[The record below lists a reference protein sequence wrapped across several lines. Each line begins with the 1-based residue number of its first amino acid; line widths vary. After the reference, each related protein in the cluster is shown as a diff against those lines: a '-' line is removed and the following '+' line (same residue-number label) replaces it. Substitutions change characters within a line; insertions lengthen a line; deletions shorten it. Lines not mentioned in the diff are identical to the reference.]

1 MTSEVWMGYLV
12 DHQPDFTVVQSPFVF
27 EQTRVFGADSD
38 ATTLTVAGLLH
49 RLKHESISTLG
60 VPEGIDADT
69 VMAACSIHVHGDE
82 DQGEPQW
89 DVLLSDEATIVIA
102 RQGAE
107 VELSSFDVEVAVD
120 GEFHTAMDA
129 AWERELNASHVSQ
142 GAYVS
147 KSQYEEAVKSRL
159 TLEGQRNPDGVVWPP
174 RFSTQFGPSDVP
186 RYTLAPTGTVESW
199 TTLSAAG
206 APSEFALRAPLLGG
220 ISTVLLELKEGPKGV
235 FLTVDDEEPTLD
247 FGLSMELVL
256 RRIYAQEG
264 FVRYGLKAR
273 AIQD

>member
-1 MTSEVWMGYLV
+1 MTAEVWMGYLV
-12 DHQPDFTVVQSPFVF
+12 DHQHDFTVVQSPFVL
-27 EQTRVFGADSD
+27 EQSRVFGADSD

-49 RLKHESISTLG
+49 RLNHEPISSLG

-69 VMAACSIHVHGDE
+69 LAAACNVHV
-82 DQGEPQW
+82 QGEEDEGDPPW
-89 DVLLSDEATIVIA
+89 DVLLSDEATVVIV

-107 VELSSFDVEVAVD
+107 VELSHFDVEIAVD
-120 GEFHTAMDA
+120 PEFHTAMEA
-129 AWERELNASHVSQ
+129 AWQQELNAAHVSQ

-147 KSQYEEAVKSRL
+147 KSQYEEAAKSRL
-159 TLEGQRNPDGVVWPP
+159 TLEGQHGAKGVVWPP
-174 RFSTQFGPSDVP
+174 RYSSGQGDDEVKRHLLSPS
-186 RYTLAPTGTVESW
+186 GTVQSW

-220 ISTVLLELKEGPKGV
+220 ISTVMLELHDGPKGV

-273 AIQD
+273 TIQD